1 MNESAITE
9 WVISPTGAQAAAIPP
24 TYGTLIGSPFLE
36 RFRFDASDAG
46 HFYDGHF
53 IVIYTGTKKH
63 KPVARILSTDSER
76 TQFLTIQQPPGQTI
90 VALNRNGRNRSSGPW
105 YEASLPIKA
114 ATYSITGLAEHNNGG
129 AGRDNGL
136 LLTSLV
142 YFNGLHLKLEC
153 DDCGGGSPPDFDFND
168 KVVEV
173 FFPLVYGTDFSQV
186 ILTPALYRNM
196 PTKITI
202 A

>member
-53 IVIYTGTKKH
+53 IVIYTGRKKH
-63 KPVARILSTDSER
+63 KPVARILSTDSECD
-76 TQFLTIQQPPGQTI
+76 QFLTIQQPPGQTI
-90 VALNRNGRNRSSGPW
+90 VALNRNGRNRNSGPW
-105 YEASLPIKA
+105 YEASSPNKA
-114 ATYSITGLAEHNNGG
+114 TTYSITGLAEHNSGG
-129 AGRDNGL
+129 AGRDNGV

-153 DDCGGGSPPDFDFND
+153 DDYGGGNSPDFDFND
-168 KVVEV
+168 KIVEV

-186 ILTPALYRNM
+186 ILTPAPYSGM
-196 PTKITI
+196 PTKITL

>member
-9 WVISPTGAQAAAIPP
+9 WVISPTGAQAAANPP

-153 DDCGGGSPPDFDFND
+153 DDYGGGSLPDFDFND

>member
-1 MNESAITE
+1 MGDLADRRSSCGNSTNIWHAD
-9 WVISPTGAQAAAIPP
+9 WLAVL
-24 TYGTLIGSPFLE
+24 GTLQIRRIGCRSLL
-36 RFRFDASDAG
+36 RRTIHRGLHS
-46 HFYDGHF
+46 
-53 IVIYTGTKKH
+53 
-63 KPVARILSTDSER
+63 RILSTDSER

-105 YEASLPIKA
+105 YEASSPVKA
-114 ATYSITGLAEHNNGG
+114 ATYAIAGLAEHNNGG

-168 KVVEV
+168 KIVEV

-186 ILTPALYRNM
+186 ILTPAPDRNM